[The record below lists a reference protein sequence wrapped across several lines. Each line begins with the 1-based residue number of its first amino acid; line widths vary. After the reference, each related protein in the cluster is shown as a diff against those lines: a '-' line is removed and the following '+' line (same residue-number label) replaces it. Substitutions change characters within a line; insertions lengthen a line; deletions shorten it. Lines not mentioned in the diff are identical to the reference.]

1 MNSKIFISNR
11 VRGRRIIHT
20 ASSFAR
26 RNLIYLQ
33 EIGNSEYLQ
42 PYESMRG
49 RLSSFLFCI
58 VKSGSG
64 KLVYHDIVYN
74 LEKDD
79 CILINCSYNYTI
91 SSKDDLWK
99 LDWIHFD
106 GNTMSTIYD
115 KYIERC
121 GGPCFKATDISAIEN
136 VYSTIFDMATTY
148 SYVQDM
154 ELMSQLSL
162 LLTTL
167 MKQCW
172 KKSSKTQIEVAK
184 KRWGD
189 VKSYIDN
196 NYRKSMDIE
205 ELASKFSINKYYLV
219 RSFKEVY
226 GYTINQYI
234 TNLRITAAKELLR
247 FKDYNMTE
255 ISYMVG
261 YNDSAYFSRVF
272 TKEVGIPP
280 LKFRKQWNGKVG

>member
-1 MNSKIFISNR
+1 
-11 VRGRRIIHT
+11 
-20 ASSFAR
+20 
-26 RNLIYLQ
+26 
-33 EIGNSEYLQ
+33 
-42 PYESMRG
+42 
-49 RLSSFLFCI
+49 
-58 VKSGSG
+58 
-64 KLVYHDIVYN
+64 
-74 LEKDD
+74 
-79 CILINCSYNYTI
+79 
-91 SSKDDLWK
+91 
-99 LDWIHFD
+99 
-106 GNTMSTIYD
+106 MSAIYD

-121 GGPCFKATDISAIEN
+121 GGPCFRASDISAIEK
-136 VYSTIFDMATTY
+136 VYSTIFDLATTY

-162 LLTTL
+162 LLTML

-196 NYRKSMDIE
+196 NYQDSIDIE
-205 ELASKFSINKYYLV
+205 ELALKFSINKYYLV

-226 GYTINQYI
+226 GYTISQYI
-234 TNLRITAAKELLR
+234 TNLRITVAKELLR

-255 ISYMVG
+255 ISDMVG

-280 LKFRKQWNGKVG
+280 LKYRKQWNGKIE